1 MSDEILFV
9 YTDGSTLKNGKKN
22 SIGGIGV
29 YFGEDDE
36 RNVSESYMNKATNQ
50 RTELY
55 AVIKALQIVKDTNE
69 TRPVMIVSDSKY
81 VVQGITDW
89 INNWKRNGWKSKN
102 KTDVKNKEL
111 WVELDELKSSITTKI
126 AFTWVRGH
134 TDREDE
140 HSQGNRMA
148 DELAVKGSASVNTE

>member
-1 MSDEILFV
+1 MSDEILFI

-22 SIGGIGV
+22 SVGGIGV

-36 RNVSESYMNKATNQ
+36 RNVSEEYMNKATNQ

-69 TRPVMIVSDSKY
+69 SRPVMIVSDSKY

-89 INNWKRNGWKSKN
+89 INNWKKNGWKTAK
-102 KTDVKNKEL
+102 KQPVKNKEL
-111 WVELDELKSSITTKI
+111 WIKLDKLSSKHDIKWKWI
-126 AFTWVRGH
+126 KGH
-134 TDREDE
+134 SGHPENER
-140 HSQGNRMA
+140 A
-148 DELAVKGSASVNTE
+148 DELANEAIISRA